1 MRTFL
6 KRWRFTLILI
16 CAVAAGALLGYAIG
30 PKAQALRPLGDV
42 FLNLLLTAVVPL
54 VFFSISS
61 AVAASGN
68 LKRLGRIAGC
78 MLVVFVITGVLS
90 SCLMLF
96 TVKAFD
102 PGKGLTLQ
110 LDQPPQQDTG
120 SLSEKIVNTFTV

>member
-1 MRTFL
+1 M
-6 KRWRFTLILI
+6 ILI

-54 VFFSISS
+54 VFFSICS

-68 LKRLGRIAGC
+68 LRRLGRIAGC

-96 TVKAFD
+96 TVKVFD

-110 LDQPPQQDTG
+110 LDQPQQQDTG
-120 SLSEKIVNTFTV
+120 CGCA